1 MSKILDITDK
11 LSFEENPKIKIKDV
25 ELEVDAS
32 AENLL
37 KVMAHVTDNPSVSD
51 VMEMCELIFTKES
64 KKDLDAL
71 KLIFADYANVVMAAI
86 GLASGNS
93 EEENSGE

>member
-1 MSKILDITDK
+1 MSKIIDITDK

-37 KVMAHVTDNPSVSD
+37 KVMAHVTDNPSLSD

-71 KLIFADYANVVMAAI
+71 KLNFADYANVVMAAI

>member
-1 MSKILDITDK
+1 MSKIIDITDK
-11 LSFEENPKIKIKDV
+11 LSFEKNPKIKIKDV
-25 ELEVDAS
+25 ELEIDAS

-51 VMEMCELIFTKES
+51 VMEMCKLIFTKES
-64 KKDLDAL
+64 KKNLDAL
-71 KLIFADYANVVMAAI
+71 KLNFTDYANVVMAAI

>member
-1 MSKILDITDK
+1 MSKIIDITDK
-11 LSFEENPKIKIKDV
+11 LSFEENPRIKIKDV
-25 ELEVDAS
+25 ELEIDAS

-37 KVMAHVTDNPSVSD
+37 KVMAHATDNPSVKD
-51 VMEMCELIFTKES
+51 VMEMCELIFTKTS
-64 KKDLDAL
+64 KKDLDNL
-71 KLIFADYANVVMAAI
+71 KLNFEDYAQVVMAAV

>member
-1 MSKILDITDK
+1 MSKIIDITDK

-71 KLIFADYANVVMAAI
+71 KLNFADYANVVMAAI

>member
-1 MSKILDITDK
+1 MSKIIDITDK

-71 KLIFADYANVVMAAI
+71 KLNFTDYADVVMAAI

>member
-1 MSKILDITDK
+1 MSKIIDITDK

-71 KLIFADYANVVMAAI
+71 KLNFTDYANVVMAAI

>member
-1 MSKILDITDK
+1 MSKIIDITDK

-25 ELEVDAS
+25 ELEIDAS

-51 VMEMCELIFTKES
+51 VMEMCKLIFTKES
-64 KKDLDAL
+64 KKNLDAL
-71 KLIFADYANVVMAAI
+71 KLNFTDYANVVMAAI

>member
-1 MSKILDITDK
+1 MSKIIDITDK

-37 KVMAHVTDNPSVSD
+37 KVMAYVTDNPSVSD
-51 VMEMCELIFTKES
+51 VMEMCEFIFTKES

-71 KLIFADYANVVMAAI
+71 KLNFADYANVVMAAI

>member
-1 MSKILDITDK
+1 MSKIIDITDK

-25 ELEVDAS
+25 ELEIDAS

-51 VMEMCELIFTKES
+51 VMEMCKLIFTKES

-71 KLIFADYANVVMAAI
+71 KLNFTDYANVVMAAI